1 MPDEGKRRAKRHV
14 TLGWLTVVL
23 GAPLIPH
30 AIVGAI
36 RHWPSGLV
44 SLHSAITVLTGLAAL
59 ITWAVAELDRRTQ
72 LRALAEEIERIEQ
85 RLGRST

>member
-1 MPDEGKRRAKRHV
+1 MPDEEERRAKRHV
-14 TLGWLTVVL
+14 ILGWLTVVL

-36 RHWPSGLV
+36 RHWPPGLV
-44 SLHSAITVLTGLAAL
+44 SLHGALTVLTGLAAL

-72 LRALAEEIERIEQ
+72 LRALAEEIERIER
-85 RLGRST
+85 RLGQT